1 MADCKVG
8 LDYFELNCQLEEK
21 IRLIQAEFGLKGFA
35 IVVKLYQKIYGEFG
49 YYCEWSA
56 DSLLLFMAENGV
68 SSSDANFI
76 KEVVSACIRR
86 NIFSEKLFNNF
97 GILTSY
103 GVQKRYMKATSR
115 REKVSMKKE
124 YLLLSDDKINSNV
137 DIIADSVDIIADSV
151 NRIRQR
157 RVEESREEN
166 KNTMCKADA
175 IALFEKLWKLYPV
188 KKGKGQVSDAKKMK
202 LLKIGYDEM
211 ARAIKRYKRYV
222 DNIGYLQY
230 QNGSTFF
237 NGGYMDYLDENY
249 VSGEQQKSVQKPQNR
264 FHNFEQ
270 RNTDYDAIMLEHVRE
285 WVKESR

>member
-21 IRLIQAEFGLKGFA
+21 VRLIQAEFGLKGFA

-97 GILTSY
+97 GILTSS

-124 YLLLSDDKINSNV
+124 YLLLSNGEINSNV
-137 DIIADSVDIIADSV
+137 NIIQDNVNIIQDNV
-151 NRIRQR
+151 NIIGQS
-157 RVEESREEN
+157 RVEKSRVEN
-166 KNTMCKADA
+166 KNTMRVAEA
-175 IALFEKLWKLYPV
+175 RALFERLWKLYPL
-188 KKGKGQVSDAKKMK
+188 KRGKGRVSDAQKRR
-202 LLKIGYDEM
+202 LLEIGFDEM
-211 ARAIKRYKRYV
+211 SRAIRRYV
-222 DNIGYLQY
+222 QYVDSVDYLHY

-237 NGGYMDYLDENY
+237 NGGYVDYLDANY
-249 VSGEQQKSVQKPQNR
+249 EPEKGPGTRRKGNSFG
-264 FHNFEQ
+264 
-270 RNTDYDAIMLEHVRE
+270 DYPHRKYDFDAIKKRMFE
-285 WVKESR
+285 K

>member
-1 MADCKVG
+1 MADYKVG
-8 LDYFELNCQLEEK
+8 LDYFELNCHLEEK

-35 IVVKLYQKIYGEFG
+35 IVVKLYQKIYGGFG

-97 GILTSY
+97 GILTSC

-124 YLLLSDDKINSNV
+124 YLLLGNGEINSNV
-137 DIIADSVDIIADSV
+137 YIIEENACI
-151 NRIRQR
+151 IRQS
-157 RVEESREEN
+157 RVEKSRVEN
-166 KNTMCKADA
+166 KNTMCTADA
-175 IALFEKLWKLYPV
+175 RALFERLWKMYPL
-188 KKGKGQVSDAKKMK
+188 KRGKGRVSDAQKRK
-202 LLKIGYDEM
+202 LLEIGFDEM
-211 ARAIKRYKRYV
+211 CRAVKRYMQYV
-222 DNIGYLQY
+222 DSVDYLHY

-237 NGGYMDYLDENY
+237 NSGYVDYLDANY
-249 VSGEQQKSVQKPQNR
+249 ESKKGSKSRQKGNSFGDYPHREYDVDAIKKQM
-264 FHNFEQ
+264 FEQ
-270 RNTDYDAIMLEHVRE
+270 
-285 WVKESR
+285 